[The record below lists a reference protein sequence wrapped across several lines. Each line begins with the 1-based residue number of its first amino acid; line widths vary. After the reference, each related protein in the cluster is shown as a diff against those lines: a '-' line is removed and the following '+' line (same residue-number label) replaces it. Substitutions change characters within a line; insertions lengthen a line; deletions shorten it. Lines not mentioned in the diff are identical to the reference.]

1 MIKAAVVQ
9 FCPELHNQDAN
20 IEKLER
26 LLPKEKTDLIVLPEL
41 SNSGYL
47 FTEAEQL
54 KNSSSDFKSGKFITY
69 LVDKAKSL
77 NTSIVSGFCEL
88 AVDGF
93 YNSSVL
99 VKPNREKFL
108 YRKIHLF
115 NEEKKWFKPGNK
127 KPEVHEIETS
137 DGIVKIGMM
146 ICFDWIFPETARTL
160 ALQGAQKIC
169 HPSNLVMPYC
179 QKAMFARAVENHV
192 FTITANRIGTDE
204 KGGKKISFT
213 GWSVIID
220 PNGNYIAET
229 SEDKEEIIFAE
240 IDAGKSLN
248 KKLNEFND
256 VLADRRTELY
266 NL

>member
-1 MIKAAVVQ
+1 MIKTAVVQ

-47 FTEAEQL
+47 FTDYEQL
-54 KNSSSDFKSGKFITY
+54 KNSSSTFESGKFIRF

-77 NTSIVSGFCEL
+77 NTNIVAGFCEE
-88 AVDGF
+88 AEDGF

-99 VKPNREKFL
+99 VKQNGEKFL

-115 NEEKKWFKPGNK
+115 NEEKKWFKPGNE
-127 KPEVHEIETS
+127 KPEVYEIETG
-137 DGIVKIGMM
+137 DGVVKIGMM
-146 ICFDWIFPETARTL
+146 ICFDWIFPEMTRTL
-160 ALQGAQKIC
+160 ALQGAQVIC

-192 FTITANRIGTDE
+192 FTITSNRVGTDE
-204 KGGKKISFT
+204 KEGKKISFT

-220 PNGNYIAET
+220 PNGNYIAEA
-229 SEDKEEIIFAE
+229 SKDKEEIIFAE
-240 IDAGKSLN
+240 INTGESLN

>member
-1 MIKAAVVQ
+1 MIKVAVVQ

-20 IEKLER
+20 IEKLEW
-26 LLPKEKTDLIVLPEL
+26 LLPKEKTALIVLPEL

-47 FTEAEQL
+47 FTDTEQL
-54 KNSSSDFKSGKFITY
+54 KNSSSAFKSGKFISY

-77 NTSIVSGFCEL
+77 NTNIVSGFCEK
-88 AVDGF
+88 AEDGF

-99 VKPNREKFL
+99 VKQNGEKFI

-115 NEEKKWFKPGNK
+115 NEEKKWFKPGNE
-127 KPEVHEIETS
+127 KPAVYEIETE
-137 DGIVKIGMM
+137 DGIIKIGMM

-160 ALQGAQKIC
+160 ALQGAQIIC

-192 FTITANRIGTDE
+192 FTITSNRIGTDE
-204 KGGKKISFT
+204 KDGKKISFT

-220 PNGNYIAET
+220 PNGNYIAEA
-229 SEDKEEIIFAE
+229 SKDKEEIIFAE
-240 IDAGKSLN
+240 INTGESLN

-256 VLADRRTELY
+256 VLVDRRTELY
-266 NL
+266 NF